1 MRRILAVLALAA
13 GLGAGDAAVEAP
25 ADPARDLLREQGPP
39 WYDAQRDDWRRIE
52 VPKPREA
59 EPDTG
64 TGGGG
69 GSGIGGFDVSVLAW
83 ILVAAL
89 AAAVALAVFRL
100 LSERNAAES
109 EERET
114 AARPATP
121 AARIGHLPFAHD
133 DRDPDEA
140 LREALAVG
148 DWARAAV
155 WIYVRTLLALD
166 RAQVLRLERGA
177 TNRVHVAAVRR
188 WAADTPGRRPAVPAM
203 EAIVGAFEAVYF
215 GRQPIDRERVEH
227 LDREGRRAVALARG
241 GEAAP

>member
-1 MRRILAVLALAA
+1 MSRILLLLVVLA
-13 GLGAGDAAVEAP
+13 GLGAAEPAVEAS
-25 ADPARDLLREQGPP
+25 ADPARDLLRGHAPP
-39 WYDAQRDDWRRIE
+39 WYDGKRDDWRRIE
-52 VPKPREA
+52 VPKPPEA
-59 EPDTG
+59 LAPPAS
-64 TGGGG
+64 GGGG
-69 GSGIGGFDVSVLAW
+69 GGAFDVSVLAW
-83 ILVAAL
+83 VLV
-89 AAAVALAVFRL
+89 VALAVAVALVAFRL
-100 LSERNAAES
+100 LSERKAAEA
-109 EERET
+109 EERDG

-140 LREALAVG
+140 LREAMAAG

-188 WAADTPGRRPAVPAM
+188 WAADAHGRDAAVPAV
-203 EAIVGAFEAVYF
+203 EAIVATFEAVYF
-215 GRQPIDRERVEH
+215 GRQAIDRVRVDH

-241 GEAAP
+241 VEVAP

>member
-1 MRRILAVLALAA
+1 
-13 GLGAGDAAVEAP
+13 VEGS
-25 ADPARDLLREQGPP
+25 ADPARDLLRDHKPP
-39 WYDAQRDDWRRIE
+39 WYDGQRDDWRRIE
-52 VPKPREA
+52 VPKPP
-59 EPDTG
+59 EPSSQDLPEG
-64 TGGGG
+64 L
-69 GSGIGGFDVSVLAW
+69 GSGVDVSGLAW
-83 ILVAAL
+83 VLVAAL

-100 LSERNAAES
+100 LSERRAAET

-188 WAADTPGRRPAVPAM
+188 WAAETPGRGPAVPAV

-215 GRQPIDRERVEH
+215 GRQSIDRERVDH